1 MATKHVIWES
11 NIDLE
16 VFKEEFEKMG
26 YTEEMGYTIDE
37 QYQIACDWTND
48 ALQDEKDNLD
58 IELDNNIVVIA
69 DLGLWNG
76 RRRGYKVIG
85 TNLNDTLRSFMDCMT
100 EIEFYTD
107 GYNYCAT
114 EYHHD
119 GTNHYIFRV
128 LKDGVDVDK
137 LGNYKDIMKYTKSLK
152 KTVNNVYGW

>member
-1 MATKHVIWES
+1 MATKHVVWKS
-11 NIDLE
+11 NIDLD
-16 VFKEEFEKMG
+16 VFKEEFENMG
-26 YTEEMGYTIDE
+26 YTDEE
-37 QYQIACDWTND
+37 QYQIACDWNNE
-48 ALQDEKDNLD
+48 ALECERCNLD

-76 RRRGYKVIG
+76 RRSGYKVIG
-85 TNLNDTLRSFMDCMT
+85 TNLNDTLRSFMDCTT

-128 LKDGVDVDK
+128 LKKDVDVDK
-137 LGNYKDIMKYTKSLK
+137 LTNKNVMKYTKSLK
-152 KTVNNVYGW
+152 KVVNNVYGW

>member
-1 MATKHVIWES
+1 MVNDDYYATRA
-11 NIDLE
+11 N
-16 VFKEEFEKMG
+16 F
-26 YTEEMGYTIDE
+26 
-37 QYQIACDWTND
+37 N
-48 ALQDEKDNLD
+48 

-76 RRRGYKVIG
+76 RRSGYKVIG
-85 TNLNDTLRSFMDCMT
+85 TNLNDTLRSFIDCAS
-100 EIEFYTD
+100 ELEFYTD

-128 LKDGVDVDK
+128 LKDGVDAEK

-152 KTVNNVYGW
+152 NVVNNVYGR